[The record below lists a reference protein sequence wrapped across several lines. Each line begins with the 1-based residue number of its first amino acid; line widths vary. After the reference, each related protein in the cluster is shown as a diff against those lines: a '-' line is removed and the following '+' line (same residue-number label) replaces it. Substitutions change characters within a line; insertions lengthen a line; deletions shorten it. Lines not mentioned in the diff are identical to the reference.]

1 VAPSTEPSSPPT
13 AEPPSELFD
22 GVGVALVTLFDVAG
36 ELDAPAT
43 ADHARR
49 LVDGGGVRGLV
60 VAGSTGE
67 AAALDPD
74 ERSRLLTAVREAV
87 GGDAQV
93 IAGTGAP
100 SARQAVALSR
110 RAEDDGADA
119 LLVLSPPRAE
129 DPLPYY
135 EAVAAA
141 VSIPILGYH
150 WPAMSA
156 PGIPVDMLRELP
168 IQGLKDSTGD
178 PERLAIEVEELPQ
191 GLYTGCAGLLLHA
204 RAIGCHGAILAL
216 ANLDPDGCWRAWNG
230 DGEAQRA
237 LVSGHRANARAGI
250 AGLKRSIC
258 ALHGTSVVTRLG

>member
-1 VAPSTEPSSPPT
+1 VTAST
-13 AEPPSELFD
+13 ELFD

-49 LVDGGGVRGLV
+49 LVEAGVQAVV

-74 ERSRLLTAVREAV
+74 ERTRLLTAVRDAV
-87 GGDAQV
+87 GGDV
-93 IAGTGAP
+93 PVVAGTGAP

-110 RAEDDGADA
+110 RAEADGADA

-141 VSIPILGYH
+141 VEVPVLGYH

-156 PGIPVDMLRELP
+156 PGIPVDTLRELP
-168 IQGLKDSTGD
+168 IRGLKDSSGD
-178 PERLAIEVEELPQ
+178 AERLAIEVEELPE
-191 GLYTGCAGLLLHA
+191 GLYTGSAALLLHA
-204 RAIGCHGAILAL
+204 RAIGCRGAILAL
-216 ANLDPDGCWRAWNG
+216 ANLDPDGCRRAWEG
-230 DGEAQRA
+230 DGETQRA

-250 AGLKRSIC
+250 AGLKRSLC
-258 ALHGTSVVTRLG
+258 ALHGTSPVTRVG